1 MIAHVNGVELYFEK
15 TGSGRP
21 LLMLHGNGEDHTIFR
36 EAAAKLSQRYTCYVL
51 DSRGH
56 GRSTRV
62 APLHYRD
69 MAADVLDFLE
79 AYELQNVLLY
89 GFSDGGIVAL
99 MAAAR
104 SHRVGTLVVSGA
116 NLTPKGV
123 RADIGLM
130 IRAMALVKKDP
141 KLELMA
147 REPDM
152 DEAELRHIAARTLVL
167 AGSKDLIREKETRRI
182 AAAIPD
188 AKLQILEG
196 EDHGSYI
203 VHSEK
208 IADLILDFD
217 A

>member
-36 EAAAKLSQRYTCYVL
+36 EAVAKLSQRYTCYVL

-104 SHRVGTLVVSGA
+104 SQRVGTLVVSGA

-123 RADIGLM
+123 KADVGLM

-141 KLELMA
+141 KWELMA

-152 DEAELRHIAARTLVL
+152 DEAELRRIAAKTLVL

-188 AKLQILEG
+188 AQLQILEG

-203 VHSEK
+203 IHSET
-208 IADLILDFD
+208 IADLILNFD
-217 A
+217 T

>member
-182 AAAIPD
+182 AAAFPD

-203 VHSEK
+203 VHSET

>member
-36 EAAAKLSQRYTCYVL
+36 EAVAKLSQRYTCYVL

-79 AYELQNVLLY
+79 AYGLQDVLLY

-104 SHRVGTLVVSGA
+104 SQRVGTLVVSGA

-123 RADIGLM
+123 KADVGLM

-141 KLELMA
+141 KWELMA

-152 DEAELRHIAARTLVL
+152 DEAELRRIAAKTLVL

-188 AKLQILEG
+188 AQLQILEG

-203 VHSEK
+203 IHSET
-208 IADLILDFD
+208 IADLILNFD
-217 A
+217 T

>member
-89 GFSDGGIVAL
+89 GFSDGGIVGLLTASQTD
-99 MAAAR
+99 R
-104 SHRVGTLVVSGA
+104 IGTLVVSGA
-116 NLTPKGV
+116 NLRPEGV
-123 RADIGLM
+123 KPGLRARLRLRQLVRPDPLAALM
-130 IRAMALVKKDP
+130 L
-141 KLELMA
+141 
-147 REPDM
+147 REPDIR
-152 DEAELRHIAARTLVL
+152 DEQLRAIRCETLVL
-167 AGSKDLIREKETRRI
+167 AGSRDLIRESETRHI
-182 AAAIPD
+182 AETIPE
-188 AKLQILEG
+188 AKLRILEG

-203 VHSEK
+203 IHSET
-208 IADLILDFD
+208 IADLILNFD
-217 A
+217 T

>member
-1 MIAHVNGVELYFEK
+1 MIAHVNGVELYYEK

-79 AYELQNVLLY
+79 AYGLQDVLLY
-89 GFSDGGIVAL
+89 GFSDGGIV
-99 MAAAR
+99 
-104 SHRVGTLVVSGA
+104 
-116 NLTPKGV
+116 
-123 RADIGLM
+123 LM
-130 IRAMALVKKDP
+130 IRAMALLKKDP

-152 DEAELRHIAARTLVL
+152 DEAELRRIAARTLVL

-182 AAAIPD
+182 AAAIPG
-188 AKLQILEG
+188 AQLQILAG

-203 VHSEK
+203 IHSEK

-217 A
+217 R

>member
-69 MAADVLDFLE
+69 MAA

-104 SHRVGTLVVSGA
+104 SQRVGTLVVSGA

-123 RADIGLM
+123 KADVGLL

-141 KLELMA
+141 KWELMA

-152 DEAELRHIAARTLVL
+152 DEAELRRITAKTLVL

-188 AKLQILEG
+188 AQLQILEG

-203 VHSEK
+203 IHSET
-208 IADLILDFD
+208 IADLILNFD
-217 A
+217 T

>member
-1 MIAHVNGVELYFEK
+1 MIAHVNGEELYFEK

-36 EAAAKLSQRYTCYVL
+36 EAVAKLSQRYTCYVL

-56 GRSTRV
+56 DRSTRV

-79 AYELQNVLLY
+79 AYGLKDVLLY

-104 SHRVGTLVVSGA
+104 SSRVGTLVVSGA

-123 RADIGLM
+123 KADIGLM

-152 DEAELRHIAARTLVL
+152 DEAELRRITAKTLVL
-167 AGSKDLIREKETRRI
+167 AGSGDLIREKETRRI
-182 AAAIPD
+182 AAAIPG
-188 AKLQILEG
+188 AQLRILDG

>member
-167 AGSKDLIREKETRRI
+167 AGSKDLIREKETLRI

>member
-36 EAAAKLSQRYTCYVL
+36 EAVAKLSQRYTCYVL

-89 GFSDGGIVAL
+89 GFSDGGIMAL

-104 SHRVGTLVVSGA
+104 SQRVGTLVVSGA

-123 RADIGLM
+123 KADVGLM

-141 KLELMA
+141 KWELMA

-152 DEAELRHIAARTLVL
+152 DEAELRRIAAKTLVL

-188 AKLQILEG
+188 AQLQILEG

-203 VHSEK
+203 IHSET
-208 IADLILDFD
+208 IADLILNFD
-217 A
+217 T